1 MLRVPVHRIEP
12 GMVLARPIPL
22 PSDPRRYLLQRDRE
36 IPPDVV
42 PRLLELGVY
51 EVWVRCRSLEFL
63 EELIDEGLSE
73 RQREVYVHVRR
84 SFESLMTGQAVEL
97 DIRRFQAAIG
107 DLFAFLHSQ
116 PSGSLMLSKLD
127 AFDNYLMSHSANVCY
142 LSLLLGMKLERYLI
156 AERSWKTAREAKDL
170 QLLGLGAL
178 LHDVGKMRL
187 PSEILHK
194 PGRLDA
200 AEMAIM
206 RSHPQLG
213 YEMLRGQAPLGATQV
228 VLNHHQRF
236 DGTGYPNRT
245 DSRSGEHLTPLAG
258 KQIPVFSRIV
268 TIVDM
273 YDAATTKRCYG
284 EAKLPVHVLQE
295 LRTLCRGAFDPCI
308 EKAFYEI
315 IPPFPIGQMVTLS
328 DGAQAVVIDFN
339 AKQPYRPKVQV
350 IRSPAGERFSDPELR
365 ELDLALFTDVEIA
378 AVNEVDVRPYLRV
391 AELLA
396 ADEKYREPVAV
407 TSR

>member
-1 MLRVPVHRIEP
+1 
-12 GMVLARPIPL
+12 
-22 PSDPRRYLLQRDRE
+22 
-36 IPPDVV
+36 
-42 PRLLELGVY
+42 
-51 EVWVRCRSLEFL
+51 
-63 EELIDEGLSE
+63 
-73 RQREVYVHVRR
+73 
-84 SFESLMTGQAVEL
+84 
-97 DIRRFQAAIG
+97 
-107 DLFAFLHSQ
+107 
-116 PSGSLMLSKLD
+116 
-127 AFDNYLMSHSANVCY
+127 
-142 LSLLLGMKLERYLI
+142 MK
-156 AERSWKTAREAKDL
+156 
-170 QLLGLGAL
+170 
-178 LHDVGKMRL
+178 V

-200 AEMAIM
+200 EEMAIM

-213 YEMLRGQAPLGATQV
+213 YEMLRGQVPLGATQV

-245 DSRSGEHLTPLAG
+245 DSRSGEHLSPLAG

-284 EAKLPVHVLQE
+284 EAKLPVHVIQE
-295 LRTLCRGAFDPCI
+295 LRTICRGAFDPCV

-339 AKQPYRPKVQV
+339 SKRPYRPKVQIV
-350 IRSPAGERFSDPELR
+350 RSPTGERFSDPELR

-378 AVNEVDVRPYLRV
+378 AVNEIDVRPYLRV
-391 AELLA
+391 AA
-396 ADEKYREPVAV
+396 ALDEDEKCRESLTAA
-407 TSR
+407 SL